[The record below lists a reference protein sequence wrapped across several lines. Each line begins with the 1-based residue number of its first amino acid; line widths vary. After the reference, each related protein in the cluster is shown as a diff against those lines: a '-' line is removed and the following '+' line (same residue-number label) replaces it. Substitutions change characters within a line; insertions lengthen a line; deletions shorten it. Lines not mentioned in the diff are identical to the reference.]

1 MHCISSIL
9 SRSDG
14 DHSVYDVRRIPF
26 APYSLAQDFN
36 DIENRV
42 NSRYNKVRI
51 KNDSPTTLRNLSP
64 HNKDTFKELHPFSD
78 VNVPIQSHHHN
89 YDPDS
94 MFYSNY
100 IGYKQSEPQFYH
112 YKDYDF
118 LDEFSLEE
126 LQDYTA
132 DDVEHEE
139 NILKD
144 NQSLVIVTTSKRP
157 RNTYRSEKE
166 AINDDQVIKPFVH
179 PDHYLYS
186 NSDVEIQ
193 DSLTTD
199 PHDNLSKHFH
209 FNENINELGTNSYN
223 SDVKDEFSSNVVY
236 DYGDWKPIIF
246 DPMQWMKYSKAL
258 QVKEKPIQ
266 ISVPD
271 TKPIRFPEDSKSI
284 FENVILPE
292 SIKPFSPV
300 KRMDTVHSILL
311 PEINPASSTHRF
323 APQHRNMFPEKRKR
337 APLLPIKLAIP
348 QNIFQTNFDQPDHHQ
363 SNSHMSFTNATK
375 RPLLS
380 KLLGS
385 ILPRERLLD
394 GGVNSACYRKTC
406 TQLITGRNLEYARAL
421 QIIQSE
427 EYLRYADLE
436 IVKYKRK
443 YSRRK
448 RDNTILHLSKKH
460 LYGMGGDGEKPID
473 ITQNELEGN
482 LNLRINN
489 NHSNRNGAGKKIL
502 KDVKTKSSRAA
513 VCGGIITGP
522 EEILSPNY
530 PKPYNDKESGLPM
543 LTNCKWTIRLPEPQK
558 ILLSFTEFH
567 LGENLANNSD
577 CRYL

>member
-1 MHCISSIL
+1 MQCISSIL
-9 SRSDG
+9 SNSDG

-26 APYSLAQDFN
+26 APYSLAQDFH
-36 DIENRV
+36 DVENRG

-51 KNDSPTTLRNLSP
+51 RDDSPTTLRNLSP

-78 VNVPIQSHHHN
+78 VNVPIRSHDYN
-89 YDPDS
+89 YDHNS

-100 IGYKQSEPQFYH
+100 IGYKKNEPQFH
-112 YKDYDF
+112 YYNDYDF
-118 LDEFSLEE
+118 LDEILLEE
-126 LQDYTA
+126 LPDYTA
-132 DDVEHEE
+132 EDVKQKE

-157 RNTYRSEKE
+157 RNTYGSEKQ
-166 AINDDQVIKPFVH
+166 AIDDDQVITPFVH

-186 NSDVEIQ
+186 NSNAEIQ
-193 DSLTTD
+193 DSITKD

-209 FNENINELGTNSYN
+209 FNEIVNELGTNSYN

-246 DPMQWMKYSKAL
+246 DSMQWMKYSKAPK
-258 QVKEKPIQ
+258 VKETPIQ
-266 ISVPD
+266 VSVPN
-271 TKPIRFPEDSKSI
+271 TKPIRFPKESKST
-284 FENVILPE
+284 FENVIFPE
-292 SIKPFSPV
+292 AIKPFSPV

-311 PEINPASSTHRF
+311 PKINPASSIHRF
-323 APQHRNMFPEKRKR
+323 APQHRNIFPEKRKR
-337 APLLPIKLAIP
+337 APLLPMKLAIP
-348 QNIFQTNFDQPDHHQ
+348 QNIYQTNFGQPDHHQ

-380 KLLGS
+380 KLFGS

-394 GGVNSACYRKTC
+394 GGGNSACYRKTC

-427 EYLRYADLE
+427 EYLRYTDLE
-436 IVKYKRK
+436 IIKYKRK
-443 YSRRK
+443 YNRRK
-448 RDNTILHLSKKH
+448 RDNTILHVSKKH
-460 LYGMGGDGEKPID
+460 LYGMAGDGEEPID
-473 ITQNELEGN
+473 IQKYELEGN
-482 LNLRINN
+482 INRRIHN
-489 NHSNRNGAGKKIL
+489 NHSNRIQAGKNIL
-502 KDVKTKSSRAA
+502 KDVKTKSSRAG

-543 LTNCKWTIRLPEPQK
+543 LMNCKWTIRLPAQQK
-558 ILLSFTEFH
+558 ILLTLTEFH

-577 CRYL
+577 CRY